1 MTDKNKLATICEA
14 LPIAAGRF
22 FSTCGDQ
29 IIEILVIWI
38 AWQATQSSFATS
50 IAAFSQRA
58 PFWLFGYVG
67 AGLTDR
73 RSPFGVLVAAS
84 LTCTVLAL
92 AGATIGTMNATS
104 VAVIA
109 IAFLIGCARSFEA
122 PALTALISATVPPV
136 HMHQVNNILDNS
148 KRMGRVVAPFVAG
161 GISSG
166 RTAWSLMIIAGC
178 YAVMA
183 ICVKAI
189 SRARSLAGGDISIK
203 KKGGLGSIREILG
216 TAFVGSVI
224 VASMF
229 YAFFHG
235 AAYFALIPRLFLA
248 TTDGSVTGFAQI
260 VTMIALGGLCG
271 NVTILAL
278 GSPNARNMVT
288 LGMLGAGI
296 GFGLIAVLGPY
307 ERLAAAFLVGISL
320 PLQDVF
326 IISLIQHY
334 SRPDLVARGHALWRL
349 ACELTIGLG
358 MLAGGF
364 GADRAPAYVLLIC
377 AGVGIVVTAVALRLK
392 FGFAPSSEHA

>member
-1 MTDKNKLATICEA
+1 MTDKNKLATIREA

-92 AGATIGTMNATS
+92 AGAAIGTMNATS
-104 VAVIA
+104 IAVIA

-248 TTDGSVTGFAQI
+248 TSDGSVTGFAQI

-271 NVTILAL
+271 NAAILVL

-326 IISLIQHY
+326 IISIIQHY

-349 ACELTIGLG
+349 ACELTIGIG

-392 FGFAPSSEHA
+392 FGSAPSSEGA